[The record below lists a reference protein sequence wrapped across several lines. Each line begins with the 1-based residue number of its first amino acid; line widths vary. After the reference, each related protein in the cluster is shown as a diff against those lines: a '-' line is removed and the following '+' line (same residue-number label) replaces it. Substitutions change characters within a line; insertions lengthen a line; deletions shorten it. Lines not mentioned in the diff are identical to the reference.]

1 VSAFLLPRSLSLNLR
16 SQNLDY
22 ADAEKHGLVK
32 KMDWI
37 LMPLLCKLL
46 LLPIF
51 SPEET
56 VVFWHLS
63 MCRLR
68 SRRRIG

>member
-1 VSAFLLPRSLSLNLR
+1 LPRSLSLNLR
-16 SQNLDY
+16 SQNLDH
-22 ADAEKHGLVK
+22 ADAEKLGLVK

-51 SPEET
+51 T
-56 VVFWHLS
+56 G
-63 MCRLR
+63 
-68 SRRRIG
+68 I